1 MNFTNP
7 SREVDRFIEYYAA
20 RGWQFRE
27 GQPMVDLRAAAK
39 SWKPED
45 ESAVKYPAAFLQWYQ
60 MVFNAADGRLEN
72 REIMLTGLVKVT
84 IKGRD
89 LCLVYRK
96 RSIVAAVKAFI
107 TDNHIEADWDIEWQY
122 SSQ

>member
-1 MNFTNP
+1 
-7 SREVDRFIEYYAA
+7 
-20 RGWQFRE
+20 
-27 GQPMVDLRAAAK
+27 
-39 SWKPED
+39 
-45 ESAVKYPAAFLQWYQ
+45 
-60 MVFNAADGRLEN
+60 MVFNAADGRLET

-96 RSIVAAVKAFI
+96 RSTVAAIKAFV
-107 TDNHIEADWDIEWQY
+107 TDNHIEADWNIEWFY